1 MIHFSYTGQ
10 GETLCGEPQL
20 EADLKDG
27 KLCDDCIQVMWKEQY
42 RRNTLNRVVKREKKK
57 PKLKPRDSPLPPH
70 RGISKK
76 KLFLKDWRKYGVKT

>member
-20 EADLKDG
+20 EGDLKDG

-42 RRNTLNRVVKREKKK
+42 RRNTLNRLVKFQKKTGIKTTPEQKEKVVQ
-57 PKLKPRDSPLPPH
+57 H
-70 RGISKK
+70 QMK
-76 KLFLKDWRKYGVKT
+76 KLFLKDWTKYGEIT

>member
-27 KLCDDCIQVMWKEQY
+27 KVCNECIHVMWNEQY
-42 RRNTLNRVVKREKKK
+42 RRNTLRRVKIEDTQEEEQEREH
-57 PKLKPRDSPLPPH
+57 LRDDSHRSPLYLSAYE
-70 RGISKK
+70 RE
-76 KLFLKDWRKYGVKT
+76 T

>member
-27 KLCDDCIQVMWKEQY
+27 PVCNECIHVMWNEQY
-42 RRNTLNRVVKREKKK
+42 RRNTLRRVKIEDTQEEEQERGH
-57 PKLKPRDSPLPPH
+57 LRDDSHRSPLYLSAYE
-70 RGISKK
+70 RE
-76 KLFLKDWRKYGVKT
+76 T